1 LLSSALLT
9 PQTVRSRIQL
19 RRHPVAMV
27 FLCTIFGAAAQ
38 VLIKSGANTLRYPTF
53 QQTVWAA
60 ITNVPLVAGYSLYGI
75 STMLLILALKR
86 GQLSI
91 LYPVIALTYVWVTA
105 LSVMIFDET
114 MNVFK
119 LLGVALIVCGVAVL
133 GRGGPK

>member
-1 LLSSALLT
+1 LSSALLT
-9 PQTVRSRIQL
+9 PQTVPSRYSL

-38 VLIKSGANTLRYPTF
+38 VLIKSGANTLTYPTF
-53 QQTVWAA
+53 RQTLLAA
-60 ITNVPLVAGYSLYGI
+60 ITNGPLVAGYSLYGI
-75 STMLLILALKR
+75 STMLLILALRR

-114 MNVFK
+114 LNAFK
-119 LLGVALIVCGVAVL
+119 LVGVTLIVFGVAVL
-133 GRGGPK
+133 GRGGRK

>member
-1 LLSSALLT
+1 MS
-9 PQTVRSRIQL
+9 L

-53 QQTVWAA
+53 QQTLLAA
-60 ITNVPLVAGYSLYGI
+60 ITNVPLVAGYGLYGI

-105 LSVMIFDET
+105 LSVMIFNET

-119 LLGVALIVCGVAVL
+119 LVGVALIVCGVAVL
-133 GRGGPK
+133 GRDGRK